1 MMMLKISLILFLN
14 KGVHMEEV
22 MVKTHLIV
30 TDIHEE
36 YHMNWCGKLINARP
50 KLKNGKPIFI
60 IISKSGRIELNTFD
74 IKQIEKTAKLLTN
87 PKGRQSITTDTAR
100 IFLKEENGNQKLM
113 GILTHNHIKDYAPMY
128 DKVYK
133 E

>member
-1 MMMLKISLILFLN
+1 
-14 KGVHMEEV
+14 MEEV

-36 YHMNWCGKLINARP
+36 YHMNWCGKLINAKP

-87 PKGRQSITTDTAR
+87 PKGRQSVTTDTAR

-113 GILTHNHIKDYAPMY
+113 GILTHNHVKDYAPMY
-128 DKVYK
+128 DKFYK